1 MMVNARHRTTSARLG
16 GQEPHGRQGVSKGGR
31 IQMGMVSDWPSMAA
45 CQSGDPDALFVQGAE
60 QNVAKRICRSCP
72 VRYECLADALDN
84 RIEFGVWGGM
94 TERERRA
101 LLRRHPQVAS
111 WRKMFEAAMDRNEK
125 DGAKE
130 LVPT

>member
-1 MMVNARHRTTSARLG
+1 MCSALPDREKVFYGSRENLPMSAAEIRL
-16 GQEPHGRQGVSKGGR
+16 
-31 IQMGMVSDWPSMAA
+31 
-45 CQSGDPDALFVQGAE
+45 
-60 QNVAKRICRSCP
+60 AKSICRSCP

-101 LLRRHPQVAS
+101 LLRRHPQVPS

-125 DGAKE
+125 DTTKE
-130 LVPT
+130 LVPTG

>member
-1 MMVNARHRTTSARLG
+1 MAMIA
-16 GQEPHGRQGVSKGGR
+16 
-31 IQMGMVSDWPSMAA
+31 DWPSVAA
-45 CQSGDPDALFVQGAE
+45 CRNGDPDALFVQGAE

-101 LLRRHPQVAS
+101 LLRQHPSVTS
-111 WRKMFEAAMDRNEK
+111 WRKTFEDALTREQR
-125 DGAKE
+125 KE
-130 LVPT
+130 LVPTG